1 MIVLKAEHLW
11 KEFDSEHGQPT
22 VAVDDV
28 SLEFNDGTMTSIVG
42 PSGSGKSTLL
52 YCLSGLMPV
61 DKGQIELFGHDIVNG
76 TPSQNANLR
85 QGNVGFIF
93 QALNLVSSLTVLEN
107 VLISAQFAGLE
118 IDVKRAES
126 ILQAMGLANYI
137 HDYVLNLS
145 GGQQQRIAV
154 ARVLYLQPKIVF
166 ADEPTGALD
175 SANASF
181 VIQQLRFLADRGSAV
196 VMVTHSLEDAS
207 ASDFSLV
214 IHDGRLTHQ
223 IVKPT
228 EEELFALV
236 GRNKR

>member
-1 MIVLKAEHLW
+1 MIVLKAEHLR

-22 VAVDDV
+22 IAVDDI
-28 SLEFNDGTMTSIVG
+28 SLELNDGTMTSIVG

-61 DKGQIELFGHDIVNG
+61 NEGKIELLNQNIVNG
-76 TPSQNANLR
+76 TPSQNAKLR
-85 QGNVGFIF
+85 QGHVGFIF
-93 QALNLVSSLTVLEN
+93 QTLNLVSSLTVLEN
-107 VLISAQFAGLE
+107 VLISAQFAGLN
-118 IDVKRAES
+118 IDVKRAET
-126 ILQAMGLANYI
+126 ILQGMGLADYI

-175 SANASF
+175 SGNAGF
-181 VIQQLRFLADRGSAV
+181 VIQQLRFLANRGSAV

-207 ASDFSLV
+207 ASDLSLV
-214 IHDGRLTHQ
+214 IHDGHLTHQ
-223 IVKPT
+223 ISQPT
-228 EEELFALV
+228 EDELFALV
-236 GRNKR
+236 GRNKQ